1 MSLKFTKAITRSPC
15 PRISEGI
22 SSADLG
28 PVDYHKAIAQHIAYV
43 AALRDLGL
51 DVTVLPADND
61 FPDSTFVEDV
71 ALCTAQFAVVTNP
84 GAPSRNGEKTAMREV
99 LSGLFEHV
107 DAIAT
112 PGTVDAG
119 DILMVGSHFHIGLSS
134 RTNNAGA
141 DQMISILERHGQ
153 SASKVAILEMLH
165 LKSGLSYLENNN
177 LLVTGE
183 FTDHDDFRKFNRIKV
198 DPEERY
204 SANSVWINGTV
215 LVPDGY
221 PVTHSRIRALG
232 YPTIALEMSEFQKV
246 DGGLSCLSL
255 RF

>member
-1 MSLKFTKAITRSPC
+1 MSLRFATAITRSPC

-22 SSADLG
+22 SSAALG
-28 PVDYHKAIAQHIAYV
+28 PVDYDKVIAQHIAYV

-71 ALCTAQFAVVTNP
+71 ALCTPQFAIVTNP
-84 GAPSRNGEKTAMREV
+84 GASSRNGEKTAMREV
-99 LSGLFEHV
+99 LSELFAHV
-107 DAIAT
+107 DAITA

-134 RTNNAGA
+134 RTNHAGA
-141 DQMISILERHGQ
+141 NQMISILERYGQ
-153 SASKVAILEMLH
+153 SASKVAISEMLH

-183 FTDHDDFRKFNRIKV
+183 FIDHDDFRKFNRIRV
-198 DPEERY
+198 DPEDQY
-204 SANSVWINGTV
+204 SANSLWINGTV
-215 LVPDGY
+215 LVPAGY
-221 PVTHSRIRALG
+221 PVTLSRIRALG
-232 YPTIALEMSEFQKV
+232 YFAIALEMSEFQKL